1 VCKSIPDNG
10 NLSCLNFRGTWEH
23 AWGTRPIAYMY
34 DHCIF
39 AMFVLRSRNRLLGFP
54 GFEESCDYSPADGH
68 LYIRESK
75 FRLGLGKA
83 RVYTQQNIASQ
94 WNFFLS
100 SYSLLP
106 HIWEIELSKGVLT
119 HLIGT
124 LH

>member
-1 VCKSIPDNG
+1 MPSMKLPEQIPGSI
-10 NLSCLNFRGTWEH
+10 S
-23 AWGTRPIAYMY
+23 IAYMY

-83 RVYTQQNIASQ
+83 RVSLPPAEGSFSLARNITS
-94 WNFFLS
+94 
-100 SYSLLP
+100 
-106 HIWEIELSKGVLT
+106 
-119 HLIGT
+119 
-124 LH
+124 